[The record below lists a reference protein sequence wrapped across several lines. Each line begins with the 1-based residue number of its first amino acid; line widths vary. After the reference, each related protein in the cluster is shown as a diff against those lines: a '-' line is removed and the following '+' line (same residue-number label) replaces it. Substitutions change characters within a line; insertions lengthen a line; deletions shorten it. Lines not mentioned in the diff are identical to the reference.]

1 MYKNLLD
8 TMSNKKITFT
18 QISELL
24 HCQLRTVSEK
34 SRGVVQSEFTVTEAL
49 LIKRV
54 FFPEYDIDW
63 LFEKE
68 ELSLNKHTFDKGTIP
83 LSHACVNWERRVR
96 EDDISFGLE
105 SNVKFDTYKYL

>member
-8 TMSNKKITFT
+8 TMSNKQITFT

-54 FFPEYDIDW
+54 FFPEYDVDW

-68 ELSLNKHTFDKGTIP
+68 DKI
-83 LSHACVNWERRVR
+83 A
-96 EDDISFGLE
+96 
-105 SNVKFDTYKYL
+105 

>member
-34 SRGVVQSEFTVTEAL
+34 SRGVVQSE

-68 ELSLNKHTFDKGTIP
+68 ELS
-83 LSHACVNWERRVR
+83 A
-96 EDDISFGLE
+96 
-105 SNVKFDTYKYL
+105 